1 MMWFLY
7 IIQHTVTKQIYIGMT
22 YNLRRRIEEHNQGK
36 TYATRRKKGK
46 WILIYS
52 ELYRNKRDAFLRE
65 ERLKHHGRAKQE
77 LLKRIK
83 YSLL

>member
-1 MMWFLY
+1 MWYLY
-7 IIQHTVTKQIYIGMT
+7 ILQHTKTKQIYIGRT
-22 YNLRRRIEEHNQGK
+22 NNINRRIKEHNRGENYSTRRRN
-36 TYATRRKKGK
+36 GK

-52 ELYRNKRDAFLRE
+52 EVYRNQEDSIIRE
-65 ERLKHHGRAKQE
+65 KRLKYHGRAKQE